1 MQNTEEIEYKGF
13 ALRITFDY
21 DKGFAGS
28 QLEPPEPEMIEIEMV
43 VLNHKLPFHAPMCP
57 SEIKIDITELLT
69 EEIFREIE
77 AKLWSKKQ
85 EDF

>member
-1 MQNTEEIEYKGF
+1 MQNTEDIEYKGF
-13 ALRITFDY
+13 DLRITFYY

-28 QLEPPEPEMIEIEMV
+28 LEEPPEPEMIEIEKV
-43 VLNHKLPFHAPMCP
+43 ELIVKCIPHTEATT
-57 SEIKIDITELLT
+57 IVDITDLLT
-69 EEIFREIE
+69 ETQLKEIE